1 MSKEQNKTSL
11 EAQSDTRQQLNDA
24 YDLAKEAASDAV
36 DAAKYKSSSEVENA
50 KLKATEFADK
60 TESYIKEKP
69 LVSIGAAFVA
79 GWAISKLLK

>member
-1 MSKEQNKTSL
+1 MNNTQESTSL
-11 EAQSDTRQQLNDA
+11 NGKGSTKQQLNDA

-36 DAAKYKSSSEVENA
+36 DAAKHKSQAEAELA
-50 KLKATEFADK
+50 KLKATELADK
-60 TESYIKEKP
+60 AESYIKEKP